1 MRDPKVLEAGKMNL
15 RTIPFMLLG
24 FDSASRIVKNN
35 DMGAGSIKHQNR
47 DKDSGWYNLNMKTQN
62 QNNNK
67 IPNIIMAIA
76 AVLSIAFGGVQ
87 LYVAGHTYNVG
98 ALDESCENEGDYEY
112 YSTHPEIDKAGMAC
126 KYAARALVNADV
138 MSGRT
143 IGAIGISTGII
154 LLAILLK
161 K

>member
-1 MRDPKVLEAGKMNL
+1 
-15 RTIPFMLLG
+15 MLLG
-24 FDSASRIVKNN
+24 FDSVSRIVKNDN
-35 DMGAGSIKHQNR
+35 MELGAESAKNAIKITR
-47 DKDSGWYNLNMKTQN
+47 WYNLNMKTQN

-67 IPNIIMAIA
+67 IPNIIIAIA

-87 LYVAGHTYNVG
+87 LYVSGYTYNVG

-112 YSTHPEIDKAGMAC
+112 YSTHPEIDKAGIAC
-126 KYAARALVNADV
+126 KYAARALVNTDV
-138 MSGRT
+138 VSGRT